1 MIIHE
6 QFVNLYLKDKTIFN
20 KVFGDITKVGQLIKR
35 IDDISVDYAKF
46 NYSEE
51 EGSNKFKGDLF
62 EIFAEGFFK
71 LIQSNRI
78 GIYNYTPTIK
88 NAVGVDATA
97 RGIDNKPA
105 TVQVKYLKNPT
116 DKVMIDK
123 VGYFPTV
130 SNTQYGVDMR
140 TTTNMVVFTSGE
152 SIHHDVNRLLGVNIR
167 SIGIDLIDS
176 HTVNNDKF
184 WHDLMSLIVETIEKR
199 FYGDIPLINLNE
211 YVKQEVDKL
220 NTDQKLVFDR
230 MLIVNRLTIA
240 SATGIGK
247 GRNMFVD
254 ILNKMVNTID
264 HNIFGILTH
273 RIDLSKQHMKDIFID
288 WCVPLIGQVGF
299 IFIASN
305 DFDTNELQLP
315 EINNKLKELNLNF
328 IDIIN
333 TITTPADIRCATEI
347 HRRNNRKVIIISTY
361 HSSWKMEHI
370 DIDDLYCD
378 EAHMLAGETRAER
391 QYEFSFKNNFY
402 KITPRVKNHY
412 FLTATPKDWCVD
424 DIPEGD
430 DTFLMNNKAIFGE
443 RIGTGFAEGVDK
455 GYIVPVYIDVISPTN
470 YTPDNNLSESIDA
483 RAEIVIDGFLKGEKW
498 FMDRTAY
505 PDKIGFKSLVKCKNV
520 TKDMWPI
527 YDKLLELTPAIKELT
542 CLRIFAGSSKGAEDE
557 DGVDPNKCYIDG
569 VPCGRREYIKELS
582 ELKSTE
588 RVIVLHYDILSEGIN
603 VPGFICNMLLS
614 GNYLTDRKTL
624 QNIGRI
630 TRLHSEGENSDRK
643 RLERGEIF
651 VGGEG
656 WIKPFGLVQIP
667 YWDRESLDTKN
678 KLVNLIGRLCDIGM
692 RFELDG
698 VSLGDDK
705 AVGDDLDP
713 DEDPLNRRDRVNRT
727 NTIEDLYHQI
737 QETRE
742 QKRVDSLSPLEFI
755 YDQGCFVN

>member
-6 QFVNLYLKDKTIFN
+6 QFVNLYLKDKTIFTRLFN
-20 KVFGDITKVGQLIKR
+20 GITSIAPLIKR
-35 IDDISVDYAKF
+35 IDDISSEYAKY
-46 NYSEE
+46 NYTEE
-51 EGSNKFKGDLF
+51 EGPNKLKGDLF
-62 EIFAEGFFK
+62 EIFAEVFFK

-78 GIYNYTPTIK
+78 GIYSYTPTIK
-88 NAVGVDATA
+88 NAVGVDATG

-105 TVQVKYLKNPT
+105 TIQVKYLRNPT

-152 SIHHDVNRLLGVNIR
+152 CLHHDVNRLLGVNIR
-167 SIGIDLIDS
+167 SIGIELIDS
-176 HTVNNDKF
+176 HTVGNPAFWND
-184 WHDLMSLIVETIEKR
+184 LTNLIEETIEKR
-199 FYGDIPLINLNE
+199 FNGHTTPVNLTE
-211 YVKQEVDKL
+211 YVKSEIDKL
-220 NTDQKLVFDR
+220 NPDQKLVFDR
-230 MLIVNRLTIA
+230 MLIDNMLTIA

-264 HNIFGILTH
+264 HNVFGILTH

-288 WCVPLIGQVGF
+288 WCVPLLGQVGF
-299 IFIASN
+299 IFIASD

-315 EINNKLKELNLNF
+315 EINKRLGELNLNF
-328 IDIIN
+328 IDIVD
-333 TITTPADIRCATEI
+333 TITTPSDIRIATEI
-347 HRRNNRKVIIISTY
+347 HRREGRKVVIISTY

-378 EAHMLAGETRAER
+378 EAHMLAGESRTER
-391 QYEFSFKNNFY
+391 NYEFSFKNNFNR
-402 KITPRVKNHY
+402 IIPRVKNRF

-443 RIGTGFAEGVDK
+443 RIGTGFAEGVSK
-455 GYIVPVYIDVISPTN
+455 GYIVPVYIHVISPTN
-470 YTPDNNLSESIDA
+470 YTPGNNLSESIDA

-505 PDKIGFKSLVKCKNV
+505 PDKIGFKHLVKCKNV

-527 YDKLLELTPAIKELT
+527 YDKLLELTPGIKELFGV
-542 CLRIFAGSSKGAEDE
+542 RIFAGASKGAEDE

-569 VPCGRREYIKELS
+569 VPCSRREYIRELS
-582 ELKSTE
+582 ELKSVE

-603 VPGFICNMLLS
+603 VPGFICNMFLS

-624 QNIGRI
+624 QNIGRV
-630 TRLHSEGENSDRK
+630 TRLHSEGDDSDRK
-643 RLERGEIF
+643 RLERGEIQ
-651 VGGEG
+651 VGGDG

-678 KLVNLIGRLCDIGM
+678 KLVNLIDRLCDIGM

-705 AVGDDLDP
+705 AVGNDLNP
-713 DEDPLNRRDRVNRT
+713 PEPPLNRGDRADRT
-727 NTIEDLYHQI
+727 NTIEDLHHQI

-742 QKRVDSLSPLEFI
+742 QRRVDSLSPMEFI
-755 YDQGCFVN
+755 YDQGCFNN